1 MSKGIWT
8 KHLSIDGKAY
18 FYNAGQNRSLW
29 MPPPDSIVHEAIN
42 IRPPTY
48 MELAGASSG
57 YGKSSEVF
65 NEVAAAPNTN
75 PYASSDDQQVDIVW
89 RVDVSKIF
97 VKLER

>member
-42 IRPPTY
+42 MRPPTY
-48 MELAGASSG
+48 MELAGASSS
-57 YGKSSEVF
+57 YGKSSEVL
-65 NEVAAAPNTN
+65 NERTGAVSTN
-75 PYASSDDQQVDIVW
+75 PYVSPEDQQVNREW
-89 RVDVSKIF
+89 
-97 VKLER
+97 